1 MDEKLRDAAIFYEIR
16 ALEYLDSLYL
26 ERDIEEQKK
35 VKEYALKLFEVV
47 SQEDLREHKSEL
59 VLMNTVLLYSSV
71 AYCAGAFDQLR
82 EWYDKNDK
90 IIKLSGRRTK
100 KLVKILL
107 RKLYECWLI
116 LFKDE
121 DANKVLEIVKELRDN
136 QDEIENELFE
146 AFDEEER
153 RRNAYFLI
161 ACYHLARVVE
171 IIAQHKTGVNTD
183 NAINN
188 INYHFRHISE
198 CLSYAVL
205 VVQNYCVGW
214 LHAAAIEMIKNQEGG
229 MQKCQAN
236 NTKNKELKK

>member
-1 MDEKLRDAAIFYEIR
+1 
-16 ALEYLDSLYL
+16 
-26 ERDIEEQKK
+26 
-35 VKEYALKLFEVV
+35 
-47 SQEDLREHKSEL
+47 
-59 VLMNTVLLYSSV
+59 MNTVLLYSSV

-153 RRNAYFLI
+153 RRNAYFLAYFLI

-171 IIAQHKTGVNTD
+171 IIAQHKTGVNT
-183 NAINN
+183 NNTINN

-198 CLSYAVL
+198 CLSYAVFI
-205 VVQNYCVGW
+205 VKNYCVGW
-214 LHAAAIEMIKNQEGG
+214 LHAAAVEMIKNERGG
-229 MQKCQAN
+229 R
-236 NTKNKELKK
+236 

>member
-1 MDEKLRDAAIFYEIR
+1 MDEKLRNDAIFYEIR

-47 SQEDLREHKSEL
+47 SQDDLRDYKSEL
-59 VLMNTVLLYSSV
+59 ELMNTILLYSSV
-71 AYCAGAFDQLR
+71 AYCAGAFDQLSN
-82 EWYDKNDK
+82 WYNRNDK
-90 IIKLSGRRTK
+90 IIKLSGRRSK

-116 LFKDE
+116 LFTNE

-136 QDEIENELFE
+136 QHEIEQLILK
-146 AFDEEER
+146 AAEEYER

-171 IIAQHKTGVNTD
+171 IIAQYKTGIHTD
-183 NAINN
+183 NTINS
-188 INYHFRHISE
+188 INYHFQYISE
-198 CLSYAVL
+198 CLSHAVFII
-205 VVQNYCVGW
+205 QNYCIGW
-214 LHAAAIEMIKNQEGG
+214 LHAAAIEMIKNQKGG
-229 MQKCQAN
+229 R
-236 NTKNKELKK
+236 